1 MPATHWPWRRRCRGL
16 TLFGSLL
23 ALGLV
28 GVLAAGL
35 SGVVERQIAE
45 ARERR
50 AAAGIA
56 VLARAA
62 HDHVTDRFV
71 DFLAGDA
78 HQEITLEVLRTAGH
92 LSPAVPATDT
102 MGRGRRILLHR
113 AETGALDLVVTQSV
127 AEDDMAWPWRAAAGA
142 RPETGRI
149 GTVAPGGTRLEGP
162 EVDVDIAAFQAAFE
176 GDPAPRALAAHVRL
190 DRHAV
195 FGDQLWRIAVAGFP
209 EINRMESD
217 LDMAGHAITNAG
229 TIDARTLAVRDTIE
243 IGGDLEVVG
252 SLVVGEAVEV
262 SGGGHFAGQVTALGA
277 TVAGEITARTLTA
290 RQSIRAGGLVTEG
303 SVSAGTIGTSG
314 ALAVSGEATLGT
326 LTATTVAAASITAD
340 TLAVTWIDAHQVNAS
355 GTLNA
360 GEAGISELTVGR
372 CTGC

>member
-1 MPATHWPWRRRCRGL
+1 MPAIHWAWRRRRRGL

-62 HDHVTDRFV
+62 HDHVTDRFA
-71 DFLAGDA
+71 DFLAGDDR
-78 HQEITLEVLRTAGH
+78 QEITLAVLRTAGH
-92 LSPAVPATDT
+92 LSPAVPGTDA
-102 MGRGRRILLHR
+102 MGRGRRILLYR
-113 AETGALDLVVTQSV
+113 PEAGVIDLVVTQSV

-142 RPETGRI
+142 RLETGRI
-149 GTVAPGGTRLEGP
+149 GTITPGGTRLEGP

-190 DRHAV
+190 DRHAI

-209 EINRMESD
+209 EVNRMETD
-217 LDMAGHAITNAG
+217 LDMAGHAIANAG
-229 TIDARTLAVRDTIE
+229 TIDARALAVRGTLE

-262 SGGGHFAGQVTALGA
+262 SGGGRFAGEVTAHGA
-277 TVAGEITARTLTA
+277 TVAGEITAQTLTA
-290 RQSIRAGGLVTEG
+290 SQSIRAGSLVAEG

-314 ALAVSGEATLGT
+314 AVAVSGKATVGA
-326 LTATTVAAASITAD
+326 LTATTVAAGSITAD
-340 TLAVTWIDAHQVNAS
+340 TLAATSIDAHHVKAS
-355 GTLNA
+355 GTINA
-360 GEAGISELTVGR
+360 GQAGISELTVGR